1 MSMELRMLRTFVEV
15 VRRGGFTE
23 AAKVISATQSTVSKT
38 VKQLEDE
45 LGLQLIDRLGHR
57 SPPTQAGAIVYQRAL
72 AMLAMRDDLVSE
84 LEELRGLKR
93 GMLRI
98 GVPAIGGDAL
108 FAPVFAAY
116 RKLYPEIDIRLIEHG
131 SARLQDLLR
140 AGEIDLAGL
149 LMPGAHDFDCR
160 ELRNEPLVALLAR
173 ERPLEPD
180 GTARLSALKDVP
192 FIMYEDGFALNAIIL
207 DACRRSGFTPRVA
220 AQSTQISF
228 ILKLVEAGLG
238 VGFMPRMV
246 AEMARSPD
254 VRLLEISEPR
264 IDWRMALAWRR
275 DGYLSHAAG
284 AWNDLAKSTVSA

>member
-1 MSMELRMLRTFVEV
+1 MSIELRMLRTFVEV

-57 SPPTQAGAIVYQRAL
+57 SPPAQAGAIVYQRAL
-72 AMLAMRDDLVSE
+72 AMRDDLVSV

-131 SARLQDLLR
+131 SAPRLQDLLR

-149 LMPGAHDFDCR
+149 PMPVAQDFDRR

-180 GTARLSALKDVP
+180 ATSRLSTLKDVP
-192 FIMYEDGFALNAIIL
+192 FILCEDGFALNAIIL

-246 AEMARSPD
+246 AERARSAD